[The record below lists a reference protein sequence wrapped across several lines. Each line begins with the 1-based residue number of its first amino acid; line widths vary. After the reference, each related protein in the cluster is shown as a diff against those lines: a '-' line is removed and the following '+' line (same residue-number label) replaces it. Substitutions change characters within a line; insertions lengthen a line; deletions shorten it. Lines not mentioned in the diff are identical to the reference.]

1 MQHFNEENDNQKW
14 YEKADD
20 WLLDFLNDKNSDAEK
35 TMTLVFLAF
44 FTLFSEGKSSI
55 ENSIMATHDH
65 KQTKSTWSETLLF
78 QPLFFLL

>member
-1 MQHFNEENDNQKW
+1 MQHCNEENDNQKW

-65 KQTKSTWSETLLF
+65 MIFTRSEGSLNGEN
-78 QPLFFLL
+78 